1 MAHMTR
7 ASFVISHA
15 TATLMCHN
23 HMHMSFHRSLCSPA
37 DCSYMHALVQCCFAV
52 QLIEDQPCQ
61 VPVTDAL
68 HFAQQ
73 FDASLKLPGESTSQS
88 VAQAGPQA
96 AWPLQSNS
104 CTQPADQDLMK
115 KRQSADQVRR
125 QQKLKQKE
133 KKKKKRKRRK

>member
-1 MAHMTR
+1 MACMTT
-7 ASFVISHA
+7 ASYVIVHA
-15 TATLMCHN
+15 MTSLMCHN
-23 HMHMSFHRSLCSPA
+23 HTHLSCYRSLCIPA
-37 DCSYMHALVQCCFAV
+37 DYLLMHALVQCCFAV

-61 VPVTDAL
+61 VPMTDAL

-73 FDASLKLPGESTSQS
+73 FDASHKLPGESRSQS

-104 CTQPADQDLMK
+104 CTQPAGQDPRG

-133 KKKKKRKRRK
+133 KKKKRKRRK

>member
-1 MAHMTR
+1 MACMTT
-7 ASFVISHA
+7 ASYVIVHA
-15 TATLMCHN
+15 TTSLTCHN
-23 HMHMSFHRSLCSPA
+23 RTRLSSYRSLCNPA
-37 DCSYMHALVQCCFAV
+37 DYLFVHALVQCCFAV

-73 FDASLKLPGESTSQS
+73 FDATHKLPWESRSQS
-88 VAQAGPQA
+88 AAQTGPQA

-104 CTQPADQDLMK
+104 CNQPASQDLRGT
-115 KRQSADQVRR
+115 RQSADQVRR

-133 KKKKKRKRRK
+133 KKKKRKRRK